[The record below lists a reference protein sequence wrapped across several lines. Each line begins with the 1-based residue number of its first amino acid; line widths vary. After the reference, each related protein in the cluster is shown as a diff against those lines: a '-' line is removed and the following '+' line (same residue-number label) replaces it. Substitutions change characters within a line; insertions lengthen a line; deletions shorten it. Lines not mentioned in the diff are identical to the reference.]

1 MPVYQLLIL
10 QRYGLFVT
18 LHHYSR
24 KIKHENGYW
33 WKIKRFRRS
42 VLAFQ
47 ETMLFN
53 RLFFDV
59 GIWHVRKPHN
69 GIFTV

>member
-1 MPVYQLLIL
+1 MFINYL
-10 QRYGLFVT
+10 YCKDTDFFVT
-18 LHHYSR
+18 LHHNLR
-24 KIKHENGYW
+24 KNKHENGYW
-33 WKIKRFRRS
+33 RKIKRFRRFA
-42 VLAFQ
+42 LAFQ

-69 GIFTV
+69 GTFTV